1 MTLHDLNGA
10 IPAVVVAEATGWTLP
25 RVQRAAETLTELL
38 APAGLTVQQQSGRL
52 ALRAVSDAHA
62 DATLAA
68 RQHPR
73 ASLSQRLVTPNRARL
88 AYRALHEPLSQHA
101 FSEDDRREIAVLM
114 RVGIVEPDVNRDM
127 TVSDKVRRSLNPD

>member
-73 ASLSQRLVTPNRARL
+73 ASLSQRLVTPNRAGSPTGR
-88 AYRALHEPLSQHA
+88 YTS
-101 FSEDDRREIAVLM
+101 
-114 RVGIVEPDVNRDM
+114 
-127 TVSDKVRRSLNPD
+127 RSASTRSVKTTAARSPSSCAWGSSNPTSTAT